1 MTTEHATYAHDEAI
15 RLALTEALRAPSS
28 HNSQPWRFRAHGSS
42 IELLAD
48 RTRALPV
55 VDPDQR
61 ELTISCGAALFHL
74 RLALR
79 ARGFD
84 VDVEYLPHDPE
95 RDLLARLH
103 VRRPGRVPSESE
115 VALHR
120 AIPARHSS
128 RSPYLDVTV
137 PDELVERLRLDAEA
151 EGAWLVP
158 LASESQRIR
167 LVALV
172 MEADHLQWSNPAFR
186 RELAEWMR
194 PNDSDARDGVFGYAV
209 GVDNVESHLM
219 AMATRLLDRGSRQAV
234 LDRDL
239 LEATPLL
246 AVLGTTGDD
255 RRDWIRAGEA
265 LDRVLLRAQSEDLR
279 AAFVNQAVEASE
291 QRARVRELT
300 GHAGFPQII
309 LRLGYGLAG
318 QPTPRRPLSAVLE

>member
-1 MTTEHATYAHDEAI
+1 MITEHATYPHGESI
-15 RLALTEALRAPSS
+15 RQALAEALRAPSS

-42 IELLAD
+42 IELLTD

-55 VDPDQR
+55 VDPDGR

-79 ARGFD
+79 VRGLD
-84 VDVEYLPHDPE
+84 AAVDYLPREPDP
-95 RDLLARLH
+95 DLIARLH
-103 VRRPGRVPSESE
+103 VRPGRHPSEGE

-128 RSPYLDVTV
+128 RTPYLDVTV
-137 PDELVERLRLDAEA
+137 PDELVERLRQDAEA

-158 LASESQRIR
+158 LVSEHQRVR

-172 MEADHLQWSNPAFR
+172 MEADHLQWSDPAFR

-194 PNDSDARDGVFGYAV
+194 PNDSPARDGVFGYAV
-209 GVDNVESHLM
+209 GADNVESHLM

-234 LDRDL
+234 IDRDL
-239 LEATPLL
+239 VEATPLL
-246 AVLGTTGDD
+246 AVLGTAGDG
-255 RRDWIRAGEA
+255 RRDWVRAGEA

-279 AAFVNQAVEASE
+279 VAFVNQAVEVPE
-291 QRARVRELT
+291 QRAVVRELA
-300 GHAGFPQII
+300 GHAGHPQII
-309 LRLGYGLAG
+309 LRLGYGLG
-318 QPTPRRPLSAVLE
+318 GPPTPRRPLAEVLE